1 MLVLSSAAVLGIVL
15 EREDEPTGATPPAPQ
30 TPAPEPVVAA
40 PPPQPLIAA
49 AAPRAATRTPVA
61 PLPRHRAR
69 SSALLLVLVLI
80 VGVLIAAVFG
90 TALAL
95 AAFALRSAV
104 TS

>member
-1 MLVLSSAAVLGIVL
+1 MLVLSSGAVLGIVL
-15 EREDEPTGATPPAPQ
+15 EREDEPTGATAPPPQ
-30 TPAPEPVVAA
+30 TPAPQPVAA
-40 PPPQPLIAA
+40 VAPEPAVA
-49 AAPRAATRTPVA
+49 AAPRATNRALVP

-80 VGVLIAAVFG
+80 VGVLIAAVIG
-90 TALAL
+90 TALVL